1 MRRRLIRLT
10 FRSLLVSALLSSLTG
25 CVWWRLYQ
33 VYNQMAEFDE
43 HFSVQHDQSFTL
55 FFKDPV
61 VYSEDFVFLAKL
73 QPTQKGV
80 HQGVHRWDYFFQ
92 KVDQNN
98 QSVNPPIA
106 FTWTLFFNADN
117 RLEAAELSPIF
128 LKIVPPAFLEA
139 SIRSIAGAAIN
150 ATERQLKADVAKMAQ
165 ITVPLPTKNSILAVL
180 GAPIGREKSPAGEVL
195 SFRFLLVS
203 PDIEP
208 GYESR
213 AMSTVKLTFDPNTE
227 RLSRMSGR
235 YAGLK
240 IAINY
245 QNLTAL

>member
-55 FFKDPV
+55 LFKDPV

-98 QSVNPPIA
+98 QSV
-106 FTWTLFFNADN
+106 
-117 RLEAAELSPIF
+117 
-128 LKIVPPAFLEA
+128 
-139 SIRSIAGAAIN
+139 
-150 ATERQLKADVAKMAQ
+150 
-165 ITVPLPTKNSILAVL
+165 
-180 GAPIGREKSPAGEVL
+180 
-195 SFRFLLVS
+195 
-203 PDIEP
+203 
-208 GYESR
+208 
-213 AMSTVKLTFDPNTE
+213 
-227 RLSRMSGR
+227 
-235 YAGLK
+235 
-240 IAINY
+240 
-245 QNLTAL
+245 

>member
-1 MRRRLIRLT
+1 
-10 FRSLLVSALLSSLTG
+10 LVSVLLSSLTG

-33 VYNQMAEFDE
+33 VYNQMADFDA
-43 HFSVQHDQSFTL
+43 HFSVQVDESFTL
-55 FFKDPV
+55 RFQDPV
-61 VYSEDFVFLAKL
+61 VYSEDFIFLAKL
-73 QPTQKGV
+73 QPSRKLE
-80 HQGVHRWDYFFQ
+80 QGERISWQYHFR
-92 KVDQNN
+92 KVDRDN
-98 QSVNPPIA
+98 QPLSPDVA

-117 RLEAAELSPIF
+117 RLEAAALSPIF

-150 ATERQLKADVAKMAQ
+150 ATERQLKADVSKIAKL
-165 ITVPLPTKNSILAVL
+165 TVPVPTKNTILAVL
-180 GAPIGREKSPAGEVL
+180 GAPIAREKSPTAEVL
-195 SFRFLLVS
+195 SFRFLLAS

-213 AMSTVKLTFDPNTE
+213 AISTVKLTFDPKTE
-227 RLSRMSGR
+227 QLLRMSGR

-245 QNLTAL
+245 QKLTSL

>member
-1 MRRRLIRLT
+1 MSRRLLRLT
-10 FRSLLVSALLSSLTG
+10 FRTLLVAVLLSSLTG

-33 VYNQMAEFDE
+33 VYNQMAAFDE
-43 HFSVQHDQSFTL
+43 YFSVQHDKSFTL
-55 FFKDPV
+55 LFKDPV
-61 VYSEDFVFLAKL
+61 VYSEDFVYLAKL

-80 HQGVHRWDYFFQ
+80 YQGVHRWDYFFQ

-98 QSVNPPIA
+98 QPVNPAIG
-106 FTWTLFFNADN
+106 FTWSLFFNTEN

-150 ATERQLKADVAKMAQ
+150 ATKRQLKADVSKLAK
-165 ITVPLPTKNSILAVL
+165 ITVSLPTKNSILAVL
-180 GAPIGREKSPAGEVL
+180 GAPIGREKVPEGELL

-208 GYESR
+208 GFEAR
-213 AMSTVKLTFDPNTE
+213 AISTVKLTFDAKTE
-227 RLSRMSGR
+227 RLRKMSGR

-240 IAINY
+240 VAINY
-245 QNLTAL
+245 QKLAAF